1 MMPRMSAQS
10 SRTSETTSVRSAE
23 FRAVIGVTLF
33 IMFGYG
39 LIVPTLPLFA
49 KKFGV
54 HEAGIGVL
62 FAAFALTRLLADFVV
77 GRTIDRVG
85 ERATVAAGAAIVGI
99 SSAAAGAAPSFT
111 WLVILRGVGG
121 AGSALFLGAITAHI
135 VGTVTSAERGRA
147 MGAFQGAIQVGL
159 LLGPVFGGL
168 IGSSFGVQVPLYV
181 YGAICIA
188 SAPLCLRAMRERHVP
203 AEVMDEAPSLPDSV
217 PASTAPAWR
226 RLRPL
231 FGDSAYRAALLGSAA
246 GMYLASGIPTLV
258 TGFWVDVLHRTKGS
272 VGVPYAVLGL
282 TSLVVVWHA
291 GSLSDRIGRRS
302 VLVPS
307 LIATAAITAV
317 LGAGHSAA
325 MFVVWM
331 AVLGAASGYAR
342 PGPTS
347 IVADVSALETR
358 AVAVAGYRFAADLGA
373 LVAPIVVG
381 VVAQYANYGAA
392 FVALAALPLAAAVV
406 TAAARETAPS
416 RVAPELAR
424 T

>member
-1 MMPRMSAQS
+1 MTVQRPRA
-10 SRTSETTSVRSAE
+10 SESTSVRSAE
-23 FRAVIGVTLF
+23 FRAVIAVTLF

-54 HEAGIGVL
+54 AEAGIGVL
-62 FAAFALTRLLADFVV
+62 FGAFAATRLLADFVV
-77 GRTIDRVG
+77 GRVIDRAG

-99 SSAAAGAAPSFT
+99 SSAAAGGAPSFF
-111 WLVILRGVGG
+111 WLVVLRGIGG

-168 IGSSFGVQVPLYV
+168 IGSRFGVQVPLYV

-203 AEVMDEAPSLPDSV
+203 SGAMDEAPSLADAV
-217 PASTAPAWR
+217 PASTAPAWK

-272 VGVPYAVLGL
+272 VGVPYTVLGL
-282 TSLVVVWHA
+282 TSLLVVWHA
-291 GSLSDRIGRRS
+291 GSLSDRIGRRG

-307 LIATAAITAV
+307 LVLTAAVTAV

-331 AVLGAASGYAR
+331 AVLGGASGYAR

-347 IVADVSALETR
+347 IVADVSSLDTR

-373 LVAPIVVG
+373 LIAPIVVG
-381 VVAQYANYGAA
+381 VVAQYVGYGAA
-392 FVALAALPLAAAVV
+392 FVVLAALPVVAAVA
-406 TAAARETAPS
+406 TAIARETAPS
-416 RVAPELAR
+416 RASVEPVR

>member
-1 MMPRMSAQS
+1 MTAQRARSA
-10 SRTSETTSVRSAE
+10 ETTSVKSAE

-49 KKFGV
+49 KRFGV
-54 HEAGIGVL
+54 GEAGIGVL
-62 FAAFALTRLLADFVV
+62 FGAFAFTRLLADFVV
-77 GRTIDRVG
+77 GRAIDRLG

-99 SSAAAGAAPSFT
+99 SSAAAGAAPSFP
-111 WLVILRGVGG
+111 WLVALRGIGG

-168 IGSSFGVQVPLYV
+168 IGSSFGVEVPLYV

-203 AEVMDEAPSLPDSV
+203 SRALDEAPSLETV
-217 PASTAPAWR
+217 PASTSPSWR

-231 FGDSAYRAALLGSAA
+231 FRDSAYRAALLGSAA
-246 GMYLASGIPTLV
+246 GMYLAGGIPTLV
-258 TGFWVDVLHRTKGS
+258 SGFWVDVLHRTKGS
-272 VGVPYAVLGL
+272 VGVPYTVLGFA
-282 TSLVVVWHA
+282 SLAVVWHA
-291 GSLSDRIGRRS
+291 GSLSYRIGRRG

-307 LIATAAITAV
+307 LAATAAVTMV

-325 MFVVWM
+325 VFVGLM
-331 AVLGAASGYAR
+331 ALLGATSGYAR

-347 IVADVSALETR
+347 IVADVSSIDTR

-373 LVAPIVVG
+373 LIAPIVVG
-381 VVAQYANYGAA
+381 VVAQFVGYGAA
-392 FVALAALPLAAAVV
+392 FVALAALPVAAAVA
-406 TAAARETAPS
+406 TAASRETAP
-416 RVAPELAR
+416 AR
-424 T
+424 THTASAGA